1 MTKTI
6 ALFLML
12 SLAAAGVVWWIGA
25 DAQPVTVDEIGDE
38 NQTVPRGQ
46 LPLFAAK
53 GDATKLYAFAV
64 DNADTLRWMLHVR
77 LRRLRPRL
85 EPVLLREVRNTRAGH
100 LHEPR
105 RDLNPV
111 PGYHA

>member
-12 SLAAAGVVWWIGA
+12 SLAVAGVVWWIGA

-53 GDATKLYAFAV
+53 GDAAKLYAFAV
-64 DNADTLRWMLHVR
+64 DNADTLRWMPCTCGCAGFGHVSNR
-77 LRRLRPRL
+77 SCYVKS
-85 EPVLLREVRNTRAGH
+85 ET
-100 LHEPR
+100 
-105 RDLNPV
+105 
-111 PGYHA
+111 PGLVTFTSHAAT

>member
-64 DNADTLRWMLHVR
+64 DNADTLRWMPCTCGCAGFGHVSNR
-77 LRRLRPRL
+77 SCYVKS
-85 EPVLLREVRNTRAGH
+85 ET
-100 LHEPR
+100 
-105 RDLNPV
+105 
-111 PGYHA
+111 PGLVTFTSHAAT

>member
-6 ALFLML
+6 ALFLMV

-38 NQTVPRGQ
+38 NQRVPRGQ

-64 DNADTLRWMLHVR
+64 DNADTLRWMPCTCGCAGFGHVSNR
-77 LRRLRPRL
+77 SCYVKS
-85 EPVLLREVRNTRAGH
+85 ET
-100 LHEPR
+100 
-105 RDLNPV
+105 
-111 PGYHA
+111 PGLVTFTSHAAT

>member
-6 ALFLML
+6 ALFLMV

-64 DNADTLRWMLHVR
+64 DNADTLRWMPCTCGCAGFGHVSNR
-77 LRRLRPRL
+77 SCYVKS
-85 EPVLLREVRNTRAGH
+85 ET
-100 LHEPR
+100 
-105 RDLNPV
+105 
-111 PGYHA
+111 PGLVTFTSHAAT

>member
-6 ALFLML
+6 ALFLVL
-12 SLAAAGVVWWIGA
+12 ALAAAGVVWWIGA

-64 DNADTLRWMLHVR
+64 DNADTLRWMPCTCGCAGFGHVSNR
-77 LRRLRPRL
+77 SCYVKS
-85 EPVLLREVRNTRAGH
+85 ET
-100 LHEPR
+100 
-105 RDLNPV
+105 
-111 PGYHA
+111 PGLVTFTSHAAT